1 MRLHIEIEGE
11 PAERSLST
19 GGAELA
25 AFMSFANLRGF
36 GATHPLI
43 ALADRLAA
51 EHRVAV
57 GPLTIFYGHDPE
69 DAEDREKLE
78 YAWQDPELLRATLVA
93 TLEATQADA
102 MSQALLRRAESA
114 DLLAE
119 IEELIPITND
129 AARAGKRIR
138 LSFSE

>member
-11 PAERSLST
+11 QSERSLST
-19 GGAELA
+19 DGAELA

-43 ALADRLAA
+43 AFADRLA
-51 EHRVAV
+51 EQHRVSV

-78 YAWQDPELLRATLVA
+78 YAWQEPGLLRETLVA
-93 TLEATQADA
+93 TLDAARADPIC
-102 MSQALLRRAESA
+102 QALLKRADSA
-114 DLLAE
+114 HLLDEVEA
-119 IEELIPITND
+119 LIPITTD
-129 AARAGKRIR
+129 ASRAGKRIR

>member
-11 PAERSLST
+11 PGERRLDSD
-19 GGAELA
+19 GAQLA

-43 ALADRLAA
+43 ALADRLSEA
-51 EHRVAV
+51 HRVSI
-57 GPLTIFYGHDPE
+57 GPLTIFYGHDSE

-78 YAWQDPELLRATLVA
+78 YAWQDPALLRDTAAASLQAVA
-93 TLEATQADA
+93 SDPLC
-102 MSQALLRRAESA
+102 QALLRRADSSELLR
-114 DLLAE
+114 DLEQLV
-119 IEELIPITND
+119 PITID
-129 AARAGKRIR
+129 AVAAGKRIR